1 MSATILQNYWW
12 FLISLLGALLVFL
25 LFVQGGQSM
34 LLGLRRP
41 LDRNLVVNVLGRK
54 WELTF
59 TTLVVFGGAFFAS
72 FPLFYSTSFGGAYW
86 LWMLILFSFVVQ
98 AFSYEFRRKSGNL
111 YGTRTYDVLLF
122 LNGLFGSLLLGV
134 AVGTMI
140 FGAEFTVNRDNIL
153 DPQNPVISV
162 WANPLHGLEAIA
174 NLKCLCLGVVI
185 LLLARIQGAIYLLDH
200 TAADSTLKRHL
211 TRQVLVNALLFVP
224 LFLVFVAQMLMAP
237 AYVSNAEEVIEQIPN
252 GYLRNYVELWWAV
265 GALII
270 GVVLILTAIIGV
282 LIRANFTHATWYIG
296 AGTVLVVMSIF
307 WVIGYNGTS
316 YYPSLTDMQSSLTL
330 TNSSS
335 SPFTLK
341 AMSYASLVIPVA
353 AAYIAYVW
361 NRMSSRPLTPEDLT
375 NSPGY

>member
-1 MSATILQNYWW
+1 MLQNYWW
-12 FLISLLGALLVFL
+12 FIISLLAALLVFL

-41 LDRNLVVNVLGRK
+41 VDRNLVVNALGRK

-98 AFSYEFRRKSGNL
+98 AFSYEFRRKRGNL

-122 LNGLFGSLLLGV
+122 CNGLFGAMLLGV

-140 FGAEFTVNRDNIL
+140 FGAEFTIDRENIL
-153 DPQNPVISV
+153 DPQNPVIST
-162 WANPLHGLEAIA
+162 WENPLHGLEALS
-174 NLKCLCLGVVI
+174 NLKCLCVGVVI
-185 LLLARIQGAIYLLDH
+185 LLLARLEGAIFLLDN
-200 TAADSTLKRHL
+200 TAGDASLRRHL

-224 LFLVFVAQMLMAP
+224 LYLIFLAMVLMSP
-237 AYVSNAEEVIEQIPN
+237 AYAANGEGVIEQVPN
-252 GYLRNYVELWWAV
+252 GYLQNFVELWWAA
-265 GALII
+265 GALLV
-270 GVVLILTAIIGV
+270 GTVLVLTAIIGV
-282 LIRANFTHATWYIG
+282 LIRPNFPHATWYIG
-296 AGTVLVVMSIF
+296 AGTILVVMSLF
-307 WVIGYNGTS
+307 WVMGYNNTS

-330 TNSSS
+330 ANSSS

-341 AMSYASLVIPVA
+341 VMSYASLIIPVV

-361 NRMSSRPLTPEDLT
+361 HRLTSRPITPDDLH
-375 NSPGY
+375 Y